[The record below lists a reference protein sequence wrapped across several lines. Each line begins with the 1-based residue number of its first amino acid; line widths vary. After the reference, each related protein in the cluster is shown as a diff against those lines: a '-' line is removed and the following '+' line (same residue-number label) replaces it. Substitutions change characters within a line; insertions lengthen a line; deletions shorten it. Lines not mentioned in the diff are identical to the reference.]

1 MFQEPRA
8 SSEAK
13 TTKSSNEGLGAL
25 LCSKDPKGQNDFKVK
40 DNFVQNDFKVKDNKV
55 VLKFLEPYDKYLF
68 EGIIKPEDLFRPE
81 ETFSP
86 NSEGTEGLNTSKTIV
101 LYVLNTL
108 DRSFD
113 FENFTF
119 FNSISNKTLDSLESS
134 EVPSEERNFV
144 LLLAPQNPEIFDK
157 VVELFYNKVKDLKV
171 SPNTVTIFNSCSFLG
186 NFKTSTLSQTP
197 LDNHF
202 SIDFALSVSAIEL
215 FKNFRA
221 LGMERTL
228 KQAKTLSIPE
238 TLKSLKDLN
247 LLTPKISAQTLQSFQ
262 NEPEISRLKNFFNSD
277 HHEDYKKRL
286 IPLIPYVPYR
296 LRDTIETF
304 HLRNISL
311 KDCEELL
318 SSSLSLQIT
327 SRFSNEIYGK
337 NLHSTIFPVLFAI
350 PWTHIYIEKED
361 IVSKE
366 TLETL
371 EILYNNINE
380 IYAQKIYKTYIKS
393 LKLNP
398 AYSLIREIKFTQ
410 EKLDSMF
417 SDSYKSKILKF
428 LDKNTPAIILGIPE
442 KSITN
447 ENSLTI

>member
-8 SSEAK
+8 SDEAK
-13 TTKSSNEGLGAL
+13 TTKSS
-25 LCSKDPKGQNDFKVK
+25 K
-40 DNFVQNDFKVKDNKV
+40 DNKVQKDSKV

-68 EGIIKPEDLFRPE
+68 EGIIKPEDLFKPE
-81 ETFSP
+81 EYFRP
-86 NSEGTEGLNTSKTIV
+86 NSEGTEGLDVSETIV
-101 LYVLNTL
+101 LYILNTL

-119 FNSISNKTLDSLESS
+119 FNSIGNKEQLPIEQTTKSS
-134 EVPSEERNFV
+134 KERNFV

-171 SPNTVTIFNSCSFLG
+171 PPSNVTIFNSCSFLG
-186 NFKTSTLSQTP
+186 NFKTTLSSEAP
-197 LDNHF
+197 ENNHF

-221 LGMERTL
+221 LGIDKVL
-228 KQAKTLSIPE
+228 QQAKTLSIPE
-238 TLKSLKDLN
+238 SLKSLKDLN
-247 LLTPKISAQTLQSFQ
+247 LLTPKISAQTLQNFQ
-262 NEPEISRLKNFFNSD
+262 SEPEISRLKNFFNSD

-296 LRDTIETF
+296 LRDIIETF
-304 HLRNISL
+304 HLKTFRLEKSQS
-311 KDCEELL
+311 CEELL

-361 IVSKE
+361 IVSLE

-371 EILYNNINE
+371 ESLYNNINE

-393 LKLNP
+393 LKPNP

-410 EKLDSMF
+410 ETLKPEF

-447 ENSLTI
+447 EDSLTL